1 MLNIRRGLTLIEITI
16 VIAIMLILTAIA
28 LPLQLRARINA
39 SQEAARNILKIISS
53 ACETYANTHNGAFP
67 TAVTDLT
74 TPIPPYLNT
83 NYCAGTYNFYTFDC
97 TGMIASG
104 YTIVANPTIAGAG
117 VHSITTGGQITP
129 PD

>member
-1 MLNIRRGLTLIEITI
+1 MLNLRRALTLIEIMI
-16 VIAIMLILTAIA
+16 VIAIMVILTAIA

-39 SQEAARNILKIISS
+39 SQQSARNVLKIMSS
-53 ACETYANTHNGAFP
+53 ACETYANTHNGSFP

-74 TPIPPYLNT
+74 TTIPPYLNS
-83 NYCAGTYNFYTFDC
+83 NYCVGTHNFYTFDC
-97 TGMIASG
+97 TQMTASG